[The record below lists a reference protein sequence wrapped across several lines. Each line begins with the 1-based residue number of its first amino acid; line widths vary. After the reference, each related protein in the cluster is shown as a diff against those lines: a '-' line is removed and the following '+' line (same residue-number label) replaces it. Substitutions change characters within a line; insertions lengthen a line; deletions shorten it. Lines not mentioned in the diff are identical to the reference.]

1 MTPQTARAPATG
13 QASARHCLFET
24 ALGVCGV
31 AWNDEGLS
39 RVQLP
44 AADRGATERRLLGG
58 SRDSVASQPPP
69 WVERLI
75 ADIARYAGG
84 EPTDFS
90 AVKVDLRRFGPF
102 HHALYAAARTIRW
115 GETRSYGELARAIG
129 EPDARAVGQ
138 AMGQNPVPIV
148 IPCHR
153 VLAAK
158 RAIGGFSAP
167 GGAATKRRLLAL
179 EGIRLDE
186 DAPRLPGL

>member
-1 MTPQTARAPATG
+1 MPPQTAQDPVTG
-13 QASARHCLFET
+13 QASVPYCLFET

-44 AADRGATERRLLGG
+44 AADRAATERRLLGG
-58 SRDSVASQPPP
+58 SRDSVPSQPPP

-75 ADIARYAGG
+75 ADIARYASG

-90 AVKVDLRRFGPF
+90 GIKVDLRRFGPF
-102 HHALYAAARTIRW
+102 HHALYAAARSIRW
-115 GETRSYGELARAIG
+115 GETRSYGDLARVIG

-138 AMGQNPVPIV
+138 AMGHNPVPIV

-179 EGIRLDE
+179 EGVRLDE